1 MAVDTMG
8 PLRSTSKGAGPALS
22 VRDLTKS
29 FGAAVVLSG
38 VDVDL
43 FPGRVHGLVGENG
56 AGKSTLI
63 KLLAGIYK
71 QDRGSVTCQ
80 GQEVL
85 PGRAAPA
92 VSFIHQ
98 DLGLDPTLTV
108 AENIALVTG
117 YPRRWGLISWRTV
130 RRRALDTLHGFELG
144 LEPTALVS
152 SLSAVERSLVA
163 IARALSVDAQVV
175 VLDEPTA
182 ALPPPDVERL
192 FAVIRSLKERG
203 VSFLYVSHRIG
214 EIFEICD
221 EVVVLRD
228 GVVVARGAVENFT
241 RDDLVGHIIGTEGLA
256 ALEGARAARAAPAAA
271 AGSPVLTVRNL
282 CAPGVGPI
290 DLDVRRGEVLS
301 LFGLAGSGQVQVG
314 RALVGATR
322 RSSGSMKLEGS
333 DYSPRSPVDA
343 VGKGVVGFVAGDRV
357 GESIAGGLTVQE
369 NLYINPGAEG
379 QPAFRLMGH
388 KAERQRAVRAL
399 GRFDVRPRQPGTQI
413 ELLSGGNQQKV
424 VVARWVEAQ
433 VKLLV
438 LEDPSAGVDVGARAQ
453 LHGFFR
459 DLAAEGASVVVIS
472 SDSEEVANLSD
483 RVTVF
488 GGGMA
493 VEELM
498 REELSEHRLL
508 SAANAAAQQARDIGG
523 ESERRV
529 S

>member
-1 MAVDTMG
+1 MG
-8 PLRSTSKGAGPALS
+8 PLTGTLAGAGPAIS

-29 FGAAVVLSG
+29 FGAAVVLSA

-80 GQEVL
+80 GEGVP

-117 YPRRWGLISWRTV
+117 YPRRWGLISWKAV
-130 RRRALDTLHGFELG
+130 SRRAVDALNGFELKV
-144 LEPTALVS
+144 EPTALVS

-163 IARALSVDAQVV
+163 IARALSVEARVV

-182 ALPPPDVERL
+182 ALPPPDVARL
-192 FAVIRSLKERG
+192 FAVIRSLRDLG

-221 EVVVLRD
+221 DVVVLRD
-228 GVVVARGAVENFT
+228 GVVVARGAAEMFT
-241 RDDLVGHIIGTEGLA
+241 RDDLVAHIIGTEGLA
-256 ALEGARAARAAPAAA
+256 NLEDTWAGHTRLPA

-282 CAPGVGPI
+282 CTPGAGPV

-322 RSSGSMKLEGS
+322 RSSGSMNLEGS
-333 DYSPRSPVDA
+333 DYAPRSPVDA

-369 NLYINPGAEG
+369 NLYINPGSGG
-379 QPAFRLMGH
+379 QPAFRLIGH
-388 KAERQRAVRAL
+388 KAERQRALRAL

-413 ELLSGGNQQKV
+413 QLLSGGNQQKI
-424 VVARWVEAQ
+424 VVARWVEAE

-459 DLAAEGASVVVIS
+459 DLAAEGASVVVVS

-483 RVTVF
+483 RVCVF

-493 VEELM
+493 VEELT
-498 REELSEHRLL
+498 RQELSEHRLL
-508 SAANAAAQQARDIGG
+508 AAANSAAQRVRDVGDK
-523 ESERRV
+523 SERCV